1 MEVEMRSLLMTV
13 ALGSVV
19 AAQHATVAP
28 TEISRDVK
36 KHLLSLPYYGPFDLI
51 TFSVD
56 SNDVVTLGG
65 YVAFDTIK
73 KDAERE
79 AREAKGVTEVQDKIE
94 VAQAFPLD
102 DEIRHRVFHAIYGD
116 PALSRYGTPDTELW
130 SMRPGFR
137 DWGTG
142 FPTDSPRLL
151 AAPFFGLEPIGNFAI
166 HILVKARV
174 VTLVGVVDSEGDK
187 TIAGLRTRGVPI
199 VTTVNNDLQVVTN
212 ASATKL
218 R

>member
-51 TFSVD
+51 TFSID
-56 SNDVVTLGG
+56 SNNVVTLGG

-102 DEIRHRVFHAIYGD
+102 DEIRHQVFHAIYSD
-116 PALSRYGTPDTELW
+116 PGLSRYGTPGNELW
-130 SMRPGFR
+130 SMRAGFRGWGPGFR
-137 DWGTG
+137 MGG
-142 FPTDSPRLL
+142 PRWSVE
-151 AAPFFGLEPIGNFAI
+151 PFFGLEPIGNYAI

-187 TIAGLRTRGVPI
+187 TIAGFRTRGVST
-199 VTTVNNDLQVVTN
+199 VTAVNNDLEV
-212 ASATKL
+212 ATKSSETK
-218 R
+218 

>member
-1 MEVEMRSLLMTV
+1 MRSLLMTV
-13 ALGSVV
+13 VLGSVIA
-19 AAQHATVAP
+19 AAQATVAP
-28 TEISRDVK
+28 TQISHDVR

-79 AREAKGVTEVQDKIE
+79 AREVKGVIEVQNKIE
-94 VAQAFPLD
+94 VAHAFPLD

-116 PALSRYGTPDTELW
+116 PALSRYGTPDDELW
-130 SMRPGFR
+130 SIRPAFR
-137 DWGTG
+137 GWGARFG
-142 FPTDSPRLL
+142 MASPRMI
-151 AAPFFGLEPIGNFAI
+151 AEPFFGLEPIGSYAI

-187 TIAGLRTRGVPI
+187 TIADLRARGVPI
-199 VTTVNNDLQVVTN
+199 VTTVNNDLEVVTG
-212 ASATKL
+212 TKS

>member
-1 MEVEMRSLLMTV
+1 MSALLMTV
-13 ALGSVV
+13 VLGSVTA
-19 AAQHATVAP
+19 AAQATVPA
-28 TEISRDVK
+28 TQISREVK

-79 AREAKGVTEVQDKIE
+79 AREVNGVREVQNKIE

-130 SMRPGFR
+130 SMRPAFR

-142 FPTDSPRLL
+142 FRTDLPRMI

-166 HILVKARV
+166 HILVKAQV

-187 TIAGLRTRGVPI
+187 TIAGLRAQGVPI
-199 VTTVNNDLQVVTN
+199 VTSVNNDLDVVTN